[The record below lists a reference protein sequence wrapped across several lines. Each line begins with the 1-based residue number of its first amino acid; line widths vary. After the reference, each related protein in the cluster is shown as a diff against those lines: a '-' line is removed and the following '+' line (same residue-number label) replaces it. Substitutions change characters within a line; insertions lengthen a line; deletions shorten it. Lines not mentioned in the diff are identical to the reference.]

1 MTDAG
6 DPSSAGVLPEEGIPP
21 EGNHMATDVR
31 FSGVDVEHGLGSRDP
46 EGAALR
52 QMRRRY
58 DTLRRDYED
67 LLDRLGE
74 LEERLSE
81 PEPARAPTPRDPGV
95 WGTISEG
102 LAAPLL
108 RLREEY
114 LDAASQ
120 VQRIVAGLDSLAS
133 GTFKGQH
140 AATPEAPPEAAT
152 TAESSPD
159 ERPPGRPRTVEV
171 TVEGGDFG
179 ELLDFQE
186 QLSGLA
192 RVARVSIS
200 RVDNERATLLVELS
214 PDR

>member
-1 MTDAG
+1 
-6 DPSSAGVLPEEGIPP
+6 
-21 EGNHMATDVR
+21 
-31 FSGVDVEHGLGSRDP
+31 VDVDYRTGSQDP
-46 EGAALR
+46 KGAALR

-58 DTLRRDYED
+58 DMLRRDYED

-74 LEERLSE
+74 LEERLAE
-81 PEPARAPTPRDPGV
+81 PGPPPVPPQPAMFRDPGV

-102 LAAPLL
+102 LAAPLI

-114 LDAASQ
+114 LEAASQ
-120 VQRIVAGLDSLAS
+120 VQRIVSGLDSLAT

-140 AATPEAPPEAAT
+140 TAERAPEATTPEPPAPSATAA
-152 TAESSPD
+152 APD
-159 ERPPGRPRTVEV
+159 RPSTVEV

-186 QLSGLA
+186 QLSSLE

-200 RVDNERATLLVELS
+200 RVDNDRATLLVELA
-214 PDR
+214 PDQ

>member
-1 MTDAG
+1 MDYR
-6 DPSSAGVLPEEGIPP
+6 P
-21 EGNHMATDVR
+21 
-31 FSGVDVEHGLGSRDP
+31 GSQDP
-46 EGAALR
+46 EGTALR

-58 DTLRRDYED
+58 DMLRRDYED

-74 LEERLSE
+74 LEERLA
-81 PEPARAPTPRDPGV
+81 EPAPPPPSPQPQMFRDPGV

-102 LAAPLL
+102 LAAPLI

-120 VQRIVAGLDSLAS
+120 VQRIVSGLDSLAT

-140 AATPEAPPEAAT
+140 GAEPALEATEAP
-152 TAESSPD
+152 
-159 ERPPGRPRTVEV
+159 RPPAASQTSDRPSTVEV

-186 QLSGLA
+186 QLSSLD

-200 RVDNERATLLVELS
+200 RVDNDRATLLVELT
-214 PDR
+214 PDQ